1 VQHGSPRP
9 VSTRPF
15 VSKNLM
21 ARRTVKGRPNM
32 ASDEA
37 ILTTG
42 QRKQGVPSNDRGH
55 SRLPQLEASLTRVIA
70 SLSGDS
76 HSVVSNALRTYDRL
90 VVKESHNIQANQEKI
105 EEAQCQIKK
114 SQLNITRAQNSLVDD
129 ITTVVKISN
138 ADEVRAGTSPCDI
151 HVAKRRAEVSPDI
164 FMSAIPLFQSFNF
177 CVSYSIFYQLFYV
190 SDIFIC
196 QPFFLSQPFFMCQ
209 SFYYVSLICISH
221 FILYPA
227 I

>member
-37 ILTTG
+37 VLTTG

-76 HSVVSNALRTYDRL
+76 HSVVSNALRAYDRL
-90 VVKESHNIQANQEKI
+90 VVKESHNTQANQEKI
-105 EEAQCQIKK
+105 EE
-114 SQLNITRAQNSLVDD
+114 V
-129 ITTVVKISN
+129 
-138 ADEVRAGTSPCDI
+138 
-151 HVAKRRAEVSPDI
+151 
-164 FMSAIPLFQSFNF
+164 
-177 CVSYSIFYQLFYV
+177 
-190 SDIFIC
+190 
-196 QPFFLSQPFFMCQ
+196 
-209 SFYYVSLICISH
+209 
-221 FILYPA
+221 
-227 I
+227 